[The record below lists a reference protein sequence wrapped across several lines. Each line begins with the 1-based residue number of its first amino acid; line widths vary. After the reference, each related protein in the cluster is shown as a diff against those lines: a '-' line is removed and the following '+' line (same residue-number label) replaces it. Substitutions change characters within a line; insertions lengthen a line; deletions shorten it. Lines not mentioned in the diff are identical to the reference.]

1 MSAPGAFA
9 TTRGSPYGMAGMRI
23 LLNVMLA
30 GVQLLTLAF
39 AATLTTFGASP
50 GATDKTSLNLVP
62 YVNPFIGT
70 DDGAPDYGL
79 GNSAG
84 DTPPGA
90 AYPFGMVLWSPD
102 TTSRA
107 GGYRYNQNTIKG
119 FSLTHFS
126 GRGVSCYQDF
136 PIMPTIG
143 PLTDS
148 PGTNWSLYS
157 STFSHN
163 HESAAPG
170 YFAVLLDSGIQV
182 DTTVTPR
189 TGFGMFTFPAS
200 SESMVLMNA
209 GGSANGNNAD
219 GTGVTI
225 VGPDQVIG
233 SAVSGNCGGSFKYK
247 IYFAAQ
253 FSVPFVDFGTWNGA
267 SLDPGTTSSNGS
279 KSGAYLVFDTTLDS
293 VVRMKVGLSFVSV
306 ENAQQ
311 NLLNENPDWDFARVR
326 GEVSSVWNSRLNSIQ
341 VHGGTEDE
349 KTVFYTGLYHAL
361 IHPTIF
367 SDSNGQYIGFDDQ
380 IHQVD
385 GFTQYHNFAGWDNY
399 RSEMPL
405 LAVIAPEASDMMQ
418 SLVNDAQQ
426 DPSGG
431 LPRWQHANSNS
442 GGMVGDSQDVVI
454 ATVYAF
460 GATHFD
466 ALGALTA
473 MDKGASMVGTS
484 SGGHTVRE
492 GLADYL
498 NLGYVST
505 ATGGSAARTLEYVN
519 DDFAISQFAQAL
531 GNNDLHDQY
540 LAQAQN
546 WRNLFHDGY
555 IVPRNPDG
563 TFISFDP
570 TSGSGFV
577 ESDGAQ
583 YVWMLPFNMSGLFD
597 AMGGMNQ
604 VVQRLD
610 NHFTELNA
618 GPRSMF
624 AFLGNEPE
632 LKTPWVYDFAGA
644 PWRTQDVVRRSIL
657 ELYQNS
663 PGGMPGNDD
672 GGAMG
677 SYVVFSSIGLFP
689 EIPGVA
695 GFVLGSPLFSSV
707 TLQLANGNV
716 LQINAPDASDDNRYV
731 QRLVLN
737 GQPYNSP
744 WIWWDAVSGG
754 AQLDFSLGNIPNT
767 NWGSDPAAAPPS
779 FDVPATAM
787 GVSTSRSK
795 Q

>member
-1 MSAPGAFA
+1 
-9 TTRGSPYGMAGMRI
+9 
-23 LLNVMLA
+23 
-30 GVQLLTLAF
+30 
-39 AATLTTFGASP
+39 
-50 GATDKTSLNLVP
+50 
-62 YVNPFIGT
+62 
-70 DDGAPDYGL
+70 
-79 GNSAG
+79 
-84 DTPPGA
+84 
-90 AYPFGMVLWSPD
+90 
-102 TTSRA
+102 
-107 GGYRYNQNTIKG
+107 
-119 FSLTHFS
+119 
-126 GRGVSCYQDF
+126 
-136 PIMPTIG
+136 
-143 PLTDS
+143 
-148 PGTNWSLYS
+148 
-157 STFSHN
+157 
-163 HESAAPG
+163 
-170 YFAVLLDSGIQV
+170 
-182 DTTVTPR
+182 
-189 TGFGMFTFPAS
+189 
-200 SESMVLMNA
+200 
-209 GGSANGNNAD
+209 
-219 GTGVTI
+219 
-225 VGPDQVIG
+225 
-233 SAVSGNCGGSFKYK
+233 
-247 IYFAAQ
+247 
-253 FSVPFVDFGTWNGA
+253 
-267 SLDPGTTSSNGS
+267 
-279 KSGAYLVFDTTLDS
+279 
-293 VVRMKVGLSFVSV
+293 
-306 ENAQQ
+306 
-311 NLLNENPDWDFARVR
+311 
-326 GEVSSVWNSRLNSIQ
+326 
-341 VHGGTEDE
+341 
-349 KTVFYTGLYHAL
+349 
-361 IHPTIF
+361 
-367 SDSNGQYIGFDDQ
+367 
-380 IHQVD
+380 
-385 GFTQYHNFAGWDNY
+385 
-399 RSEMPL
+399 
-405 LAVIAPEASDMMQ
+405 
-418 SLVNDAQQ
+418 
-426 DPSGG
+426 
-431 LPRWQHANSNS
+431 
-442 GGMVGDSQDVVI
+442 
-454 ATVYAF
+454 
-460 GATHFD
+460 
-466 ALGALTA
+466 
-473 MDKGASMVGTS
+473 MDRGASMVGTK

-519 DDFAISQFAQAL
+519 DDFAICQLAQAL

-707 TLQLANGNV
+707 TLHLANGNA

-731 QRLVLN
+731 QRLALN

-744 WIWWDAVSGG
+744 WIPWDVVSGG
-754 AQLDFSLGNIPNT
+754 AQLDFSLSNIPNT

-779 FDVPATAM
+779 FDVPLL
-787 GVSTSRSK
+787 V
-795 Q
+795 QCCVQ